1 MERTTAGAQSP
12 RATVHALRSA
22 RGSPQRVIRDS
33 TDFCDLWRK
42 YHSLRAPI
50 ALRSICQFEIAS
62 VSWQRNGIFP
72 PGAHGPQDIP
82 GALFF
87 RRQIFSAGAERRGP
101 RLLRRPHLL
110 VAPRVLQEDA
120 D

>member
-87 RRQIFSAGAERRGP
+87 PSTNFFSLSGAARATA
-101 RLLRRPHLL
+101 
-110 VAPRVLQEDA
+110 VASAAFARSTA
-120 D
+120 